1 MRKAQRVGHPKLSK
15 HVMPAPPAVTCV
27 ADRDYDVVLGRQYDS
42 PFLLFMDHCCMEMYC
57 FNSDVLDGLLRSV
70 APSFPKDGETVMAGL
85 TPLLHRL
92 FAIRATNIDLQLG
105 LKWLDSFEKSC
116 SIKGHSIEFNEDDF
130 VTRYLGKNAQ
140 LETKQRFI
148 QRLGEISAKLK
159 GDRRMFIRGHDFSSV
174 LAWYLR
180 EHSSKTS
187 PFFKPQILEQFLIA
201 LIDHARL
208 PDSHFFRDLLARV
221 RS

>member
-1 MRKAQRVGHPKLSK
+1 
-15 HVMPAPPAVTCV
+15 
-27 ADRDYDVVLGRQYDS
+27 
-42 PFLLFMDHCCMEMYC
+42 MEMYC

-159 GDRRMFIRGHDFSSV
+159 ATDECLFGAMISQVYWRVPSRTFKQDFTLFQTPNS
-174 LAWYLR
+174 
-180 EHSSKTS
+180 
-187 PFFKPQILEQFLIA
+187 
-201 LIDHARL
+201 
-208 PDSHFFRDLLARV
+208 
-221 RS
+221 